1 MIVIGAS
8 HLMNFYL
15 VANVIKARRKY
26 GVKYPALYADASN
39 CKDAKERDAFNSVQ
53 RAHQNTL
60 ENWASIQILILVN
73 SLVFPRASTTLGAV
87 WVLGRIIY
95 GYGYASGGPE
105 GRKAGGIISHL
116 GDIPLILMSFYSGAS
131 LAGLV

>member
-1 MIVIGAS
+1 M
-8 HLMNFYL
+8 
-15 VANVIKARRKY
+15 ARRTF
-26 GVKYPALYADASN
+26 GVDYPNLYAYAGGEHVYNHKKGAGESLTPGLGQQAADDYNA
-39 CKDAKERDAFNSVQ
+39 VQ

-73 SLVFPRASTTLGAV
+73 SLVFPRASATLGAV
-87 WVLGRIIY
+87 WVLGRVIY